1 MERLFSPI
9 RNETEDSKLNCGEA
23 NTGVSTLEK
32 CGADGTTTPEVEA
45 SENCGA
51 PTSEIKVLE
60 TCGAATPDC
69 GEGSGGTTTGD
80 CGEKRTSGDPEKETV
95 VTLGS
100 CGDSE
105 EDREGSGIPRNPSF

>member
-1 MERLFSPI
+1 MERM
-9 RNETEDSKLNCGEA
+9 NKGEGIWSDWS
-23 NTGVSTLEK
+23 GVSTLEK

-95 VTLGS
+95 VTLRKTGK
-100 CGDSE
+100 DQE
-105 EDREGSGIPRNPSF
+105 YLGILRWNLSLWMKAS